1 LPQIGLQVPLG
12 SFCLVLLAMTAKHF
26 VADFVLQT
34 DWIARGKDRCEHWL
48 APLAMHV
55 FYHAL
60 LTLCIVVLVAPR
72 LWWLAAVDF
81 VIHSTIDRSKTLI
94 ARRGGW
100 RMDQAKFW
108 WLLGAD
114 QFLHQATNIA
124 IAAALFAL

>member
-1 LPQIGLQVPLG
+1 MPQIGPQVALG

-34 DWIARGKDRCEHWL
+34 DWIARGKDRCDRWL

-60 LTLCIVVLVAPR
+60 LTLCIVVWVAPR
-72 LWWLAAVDF
+72 LWWLAAADF
-81 VIHSTIDRSKTLI
+81 VVHSAIDRSKTLI
-94 ARRGGW
+94 GRRGGW
-100 RMDQAKFW
+100 RMDQARFW

-114 QFLHQATNIA
+114 QGLHQVTNIA
-124 IAAALFAL
+124 IVAALFAL